1 MIKEIIDKLVALL
14 AVSALLAS
22 CSESEL
28 WQNPQTEAR
37 DGYIMLNFKTEIPA
51 MQEVV
56 TRAVDPDGGGVQ
68 DMTLFCFDSYGL
80 FISTVKAGVTVQK
93 PGPGEMEGTFK
104 AEVPENT
111 RTIHFLANQNMDEFK
126 EDSFR
131 NKSESEVMAV
141 LEGSSGR
148 MIYWGRFACDAGND
162 SNIAEQMATSGNS
175 VKLIRNHAR
184 ISVDNPDNNG
194 HIVIT
199 GFAVCNTNAFGT
211 VAPHHPKK
219 GFDFTWPSSDDPFVT
234 LPVNDAKMS
243 DITDVTSSM
252 NQYVFECEN
261 SADAPVSVI
270 LRGHLPDQDE
280 EKYYRVL
287 LVDDKGEQLLVR
299 RNHHYKLHIE
309 GALSFGQ
316 ASFAEALEAAA
327 TNNVWI
333 SISDE
338 VNEVE
343 DTDYILTVEKTFVVL
358 DESFTENGGSYT
370 LNYTIKGK
378 NDKAITEADAATVS
392 WIDNGVA
399 TQTFETKFEV
409 VNGVGQGHIQ
419 IHLLRLENNEKLEG
433 TLLVKKGRLQRKIK
447 VITIRKQSF
456 VPAWVGTEIYGN
468 LGNGA
473 NKNNRAHVTAM
484 FTIPESCPKE
494 LFPMNVYLSVG
505 DLDIRNAS
513 GMELPVV
520 READNDWY
528 SSGEISSVY
537 QGKEPDYKFVYTAD
551 GPGVQRVYFENILNQ
566 ENGYEGTLYI
576 EAEYFETMRRKFKY
590 STNLVSITVQGL
602 NKYDAVGSGVQDEVI
617 YYRLVPQKKGAN
629 VQFDMLL
636 AERSDND
643 QGTGNDNPANA
654 QGKDEFLLY
663 SQYLD
668 YYEDGEEPDAGVT
681 AFDCKFYPDESNNW
695 WQTNNP
701 QGGRMLMFKPRTEV
715 LSSPSQGTGRY
726 SIYMKTNRARSA
738 EVIHIAS
745 NDNRLGPVLP
755 EDANEDNP
763 GIYGGRSYRSTTFEL
778 ANYTP
783 FRFGARVKYGNNDWQ
798 GEADEPDRTIAS
810 GAIPADIPEKV
821 TPLEWTYQPD
831 QRVDI
836 GIDVTSFAGFD
847 NKSVDPFGQAFEIY
861 IDAPMLKIDAGRLAE
876 NRLDGT
882 KLKAHPT
889 IPGRFVYT
897 VDAKRET
904 ERRYGTDDIA
914 NTDNIA
920 SSQRGERKTLPFLVN
935 SVVSA
940 GDIVISSDESRVVYY
955 SKTFRVSNQ
964 SIAGTLQYKNT
975 AGVVQNIPKD
985 AFVSFERTRNGSRI
999 GSVSVT
1005 ADGQYELRLRKEYE
1019 FNWYTDEVELHYTGD
1034 GGMVYHATYPSL
1046 SSLFASPHIVL
1057 EPSAGE

>member
-468 LGNGA
+468 LG
-473 NKNNRAHVTAM
+473 
-484 FTIPESCPKE
+484 
-494 LFPMNVYLSVG
+494 
-505 DLDIRNAS
+505 
-513 GMELPVV
+513 
-520 READNDWY
+520 
-528 SSGEISSVY
+528 
-537 QGKEPDYKFVYTAD
+537 
-551 GPGVQRVYFENILNQ
+551 
-566 ENGYEGTLYI
+566 
-576 EAEYFETMRRKFKY
+576 
-590 STNLVSITVQGL
+590 
-602 NKYDAVGSGVQDEVI
+602 
-617 YYRLVPQKKGAN
+617 
-629 VQFDMLL
+629 LL
-636 AERSDND
+636 
-643 QGTGNDNPANA
+643 G
-654 QGKDEFLLY
+654 
-663 SQYLD
+663 
-668 YYEDGEEPDAGVT
+668 
-681 AFDCKFYPDESNNW
+681 
-695 WQTNNP
+695 
-701 QGGRMLMFKPRTEV
+701 
-715 LSSPSQGTGRY
+715 
-726 SIYMKTNRARSA
+726 
-738 EVIHIAS
+738 
-745 NDNRLGPVLP
+745 
-755 EDANEDNP
+755 
-763 GIYGGRSYRSTTFEL
+763 
-778 ANYTP
+778 
-783 FRFGARVKYGNNDWQ
+783 
-798 GEADEPDRTIAS
+798 
-810 GAIPADIPEKV
+810 
-821 TPLEWTYQPD
+821 
-831 QRVDI
+831 
-836 GIDVTSFAGFD
+836 
-847 NKSVDPFGQAFEIY
+847 
-861 IDAPMLKIDAGRLAE
+861 
-876 NRLDGT
+876 
-882 KLKAHPT
+882 
-889 IPGRFVYT
+889 
-897 VDAKRET
+897 
-904 ERRYGTDDIA
+904 
-914 NTDNIA
+914 
-920 SSQRGERKTLPFLVN
+920 
-935 SVVSA
+935 
-940 GDIVISSDESRVVYY
+940 
-955 SKTFRVSNQ
+955 
-964 SIAGTLQYKNT
+964 
-975 AGVVQNIPKD
+975 
-985 AFVSFERTRNGSRI
+985 
-999 GSVSVT
+999 
-1005 ADGQYELRLRKEYE
+1005 
-1019 FNWYTDEVELHYTGD
+1019 
-1034 GGMVYHATYPSL
+1034 
-1046 SSLFASPHIVL
+1046 
-1057 EPSAGE
+1057 